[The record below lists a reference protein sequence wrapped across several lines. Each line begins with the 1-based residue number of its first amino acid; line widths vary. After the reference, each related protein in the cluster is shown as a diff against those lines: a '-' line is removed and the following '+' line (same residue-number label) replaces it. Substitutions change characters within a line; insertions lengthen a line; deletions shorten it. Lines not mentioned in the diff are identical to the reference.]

1 MPQQPHVAYFCMEF
15 GLHESFPIYAGGL
28 GVLAGD
34 FIKSAHD
41 LKLPVVAVTLRWERG
56 YGVQR
61 IGPDG
66 MPHEEFPGYDSSFL
80 KETGVRVRIRVRGQ
94 EIACRVWSTDRFGH
108 VPLFLIEPLRAQDR
122 WITHRLYESGTDTRI
137 AQEMLLGIG
146 GVRSLNWHGIPISTY
161 HYNEVPAA
169 CAGDE
174 RVRERIE
181 PACSSPAAS

>member
-1 MPQQPHVAYFCMEF
+1 MYGRTRSLNSNSPASPPAQAHMPQTPHVAYFCMEF

-66 MPHEEFPGYDSSFL
+66 MPHEEFPGYDSSF
-80 KETGVRVRIRVRGQ
+80 
-94 EIACRVWSTDRFGH
+94 
-108 VPLFLIEPLRAQDR
+108 
-122 WITHRLYESGTDTRI
+122 
-137 AQEMLLGIG
+137 
-146 GVRSLNWHGIPISTY
+146 
-161 HYNEVPAA
+161 
-169 CAGDE
+169 
-174 RVRERIE
+174 
-181 PACSSPAAS
+181 